1 MTRNAWARPVLKF
14 FAVLFSTL
22 LGACAMT
29 VLIRPKP
36 NPFLGRSLRAIL
48 PKSREDI
55 TLEDLQ
61 ALTREQLIGVFHQ
74 LVSPEVG
81 EMKGEYRAALLDS
94 GNRVNRLLS
103 VFSLYFIWGLWMHK
117 AFEPFSQERGHG
129 YNTFLTSL
137 DQDHENPFLSLGA
150 AVGQALRAR
159 TSRTLPQRTA
169 RIIRNATHIGPS
181 RFDNRTSFHLV
192 YRPYNGFPVST
203 MHDEVRKINDTLFLG
218 LGTLSVTGGTWNV
231 FPFVLMGPP
240 DSWIGPDAGYPGE
253 EK

>member
-1 MTRNAWARPVLKF
+1 MNRPQGVTSILKIAGPIMTALAGFGIISFLVRPGTSPYVGQ
-14 FAVLFSTL
+14 A
-22 LGACAMT
+22 
-29 VLIRPKP
+29 
-36 NPFLGRSLRAIL
+36 LRAII
-48 PKSREDI
+48 PKRREDI

-61 ALTREQLIGVFHQ
+61 TLSRAQLIGVFHQ
-74 LVSPEVG
+74 LISPEVG

-94 GNRVNRLLS
+94 GNRLNRLLS
-103 VFSLYFIWGLWMHK
+103 VFSMYFIWGLWMHK
-117 AFEPFSQERGHG
+117 AFEPTSQERGHG

-137 DQDHENPFLSLGA
+137 DHDHENPFVSLGA
-150 AVGQALRAR
+150 AVGQALRTR
-159 TSRTLPQRTA
+159 TSRTLPRRTA

-192 YRPYNGFPVST
+192 YRAYNGFPVST

-240 DSWIGPDAGYPGE
+240 DPWVGPDAGYPGE
-253 EK
+253 GT